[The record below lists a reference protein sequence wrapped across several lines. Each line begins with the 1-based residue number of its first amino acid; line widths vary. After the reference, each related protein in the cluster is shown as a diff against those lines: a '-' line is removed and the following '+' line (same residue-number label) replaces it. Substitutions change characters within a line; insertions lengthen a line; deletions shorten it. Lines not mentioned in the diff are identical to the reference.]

1 MSREGGGVGTRLHI
15 EYDDD
20 RHRYLCTSFEVYR
33 TPEASEGKGFVTTEL
48 LRDTPV
54 GSFISATLNIPG
66 SDGHIF
72 RELPNPDNVEP
83 WGWTPPKDLS
93 KEGPTDRALQWVAHL
108 YLYAMAVSLP
118 PAKGVEDTLGL
129 THSTAARWIRL
140 ARQKG
145 YLGPSEGPGRAAG

>member
-1 MSREGGGVGTRLHI
+1 VGRATSNEKVRVVPGVEGPRYVDSDRILTMSREGGGVGTRLHI
-15 EYDDD
+15 EYDDEA
-20 RHRYLCTSFEVYR
+20 RRYLCTSFEVYR

-93 KEGPTDRALQWVAHL
+93 KEGLPTARCNGSHTCISMQWR
-108 YLYAMAVSLP
+108 YPCP
-118 PAKGVEDTLGL
+118 PQKASRTRLG
-129 THSTAARWIRL
+129 
-140 ARQKG
+140 
-145 YLGPSEGPGRAAG
+145 